1 MEHTMTTKKT
11 GDAGTDDHLIALWAE
26 RERLMA
32 GSIAAGRKSRTA
44 GDAYETW
51 SMELLD
57 MASEIEKEIVNA
69 EPDTVAGWAI
79 QAHLLVDYVD
89 DGMMENGLDAI
100 LARRLSAVLA
110 QMARA

>member
-1 MEHTMTTKKT
+1 MTAKKT
-11 GDAGTDDHLIALWAE
+11 DERLIALWAE
-26 RERLMA
+26 RERLVA

-44 GDAYETW
+44 GDEYEIW

-57 MASEIEKEIVNA
+57 MACEIERQIVNA
-69 EPDTVAGWAI
+69 EPHTVAGWAI

-89 DGMMENGLDAI
+89 DGMIEDGLDAI

-110 QMARA
+110 QMARV